1 MADPDSF
8 PVLPAHLQAQG
19 EAIQQALASGDPE
32 TQGRAVRDAFEL
44 CRLNPK
50 NADLDA
56 FATRVFEVGSAYYV
70 QSLPL
75 VGGTTYPRSDEQKAS
90 DKTVRDAIRLCLKRK
105 VHPSKINPESLER
118 AFPDQIAQARAEVE
132 TLLKLADT
140 MLDPE
145 LDIMEMART
154 GAPLPIK
161 VEELFKALT
170 QPPIYGSYEEL
181 TQERTRMKGET
192 AAADRPAFKLGFQ
205 VDHYIRN
212 EYVRSGA
219 RNPADQVLQRAFST
233 MLHDG
238 QTAGSQHRFA
248 SDGQKRYKEQCKVS
262 GTSPTFRSYFA
273 AAEIW
278 MAEIYR
284 RGDLFVDWIDA
295 APSPTPSKKMILEGS
310 ETNFGLKRGSLI
322 RRAERD
328 RIARAAARAVTYL
341 AIRHEMKE
349 NGIGL
354 DDQLTF

>member
-1 MADPDSF
+1 MRRVVVDN
-8 PVLPAHLQAQG
+8 
-19 EAIQQALASGDPE
+19 PE

-44 CRLNPK
+44 CRLNLK

-56 FATRVFEVGSAYYV
+56 FATRVFEVGSAHYV
-70 QSLPL
+70 QSFPL
-75 VGGTTYPRSDEQKAS
+75 VGTTTYPRSDEQKAS
-90 DKTVRDAIRLCLKRK
+90 EKTVRDAIRLCLKRK
-105 VHPSKINPESLER
+105 VHPSKFNPESLER
-118 AFPDQIAQARAEVE
+118 AFPDRIAQARAEVE

-140 MLDPE
+140 MLDPR
-145 LDIMEMART
+145 LDIIEMART

-181 TQERTRMKGET
+181 TQERTRMKGEA

-212 EYVRSGA
+212 EYVRIGA

-248 SDGQKRYKEQCKVS
+248 SDCQKRYKEQRKAS

-273 AAEIW
+273 CRA
-278 MAEIYR
+278 
-284 RGDLFVDWIDA
+284 
-295 APSPTPSKKMILEGS
+295 ST
-310 ETNFGLKRGSLI
+310 SLSCADNQVG
-322 RRAERD
+322 R
-328 RIARAAARAVTYL
+328 V
-341 AIRHEMKE
+341 
-349 NGIGL
+349 
-354 DDQLTF
+354 